1 MTYCFFCFFSL
12 TKVGT
17 PARSTHVITT
27 GLVSTW
33 EPATAVSVPRGLVGN
48 SATQVRKRPSLKT
61 FRSEGALEITFKCC
75 DPLLSSGVEELLKCL
90 YQNGH
95 CQHFCDGSGQRHKC
109 FCANGYKLGPDR
121 HQCVPEGTKNTKRSV
136 AHHSFQG
143 ILCLTFMQR
152 GRRS

>member
-1 MTYCFFCFFSL
+1 MFFFPL
-12 TKVGT
+12 TKIGT
-17 PARSTHVITT
+17 PAQSTHVITMD
-27 GLVSTW
+27 LVSTW
-33 EPATAVSVPRGLVGN
+33 EPATTVSVPRGLVGN
-48 SATQVRKRPSLKT
+48 TATQVRKRPGLRT
-61 FRSEGALEITFKCC
+61 FRSEGALETIFKCC

-90 YQNGH
+90 YQNGQ

-121 HQCVPEGTKNTKRSV
+121 HQCIPEGTKNTKRSV
-136 AHHSFQG
+136 AYHSFQG

>member
-1 MTYCFFCFFSL
+1 MFFWVFFFSL
-12 TKVGT
+12 TKIRT

-33 EPATAVSVPRGLVGN
+33 EPATTVSVPRGLVDN
-48 SATQVRKRPSLKT
+48 TATQVRKRPSLRT

-75 DPLLSSGVEELLKCL
+75 DPLLLEELLKCL
-90 YQNGH
+90 YQNGQ
-95 CQHFCDGSGQRHKC
+95 CQHFCDGLGQRHKC

-121 HQCVPEGTKNTKRSV
+121 HQCVQEGEKIKNTKRSV

-143 ILCLTFMQR
+143 IVCFTFMQR
-152 GRRS
+152 